1 MIKEETKND
10 DELKKTKEKDDSHHS
25 QQYDIDDDLENFV
38 VKVPRKDS
46 DDLSHS
52 LISRNNNPKE
62 HFISTTQNKGFDLKN
77 VLNIIS
83 LIGLLL
89 TCISTLLYFA
99 IIKEDVYE
107 FYDFF
112 KTNTIHLQI
121 KFEVFLTCWIII
133 IITLFFSTLRH
144 CFYFTGDIYEI
155 FYITKVKSNKFNHNF
170 YIANFLSVIN
180 LNTLFFQKD
189 LSHKHGVSLILS
201 FLACIFYFLVYV
213 QLKKE
218 KFEIN
223 KFLNYVGFNISISFI
238 LAWANYL
245 FGANVCIFLEI
256 IEEINENNS
265 ETIGFVI
272 QGLICLVSIVVIV
285 YYRDPFYVIFLL
297 MYQIGL
303 ALASDDKKSSY
314 ENDMNF
320 IFTVFT
326 AICLIFGVF
335 MIKKGSE
342 EDERETVLRNYKIEK
357 GRSEII

>member
-1 MIKEETKND
+1 MIREETKND

-38 VKVPRKDS
+38 VNVPRKDS

-52 LISRNNNPKE
+52 LLSRNKNSKE
-62 HFISTTQNKGFDLKN
+62 HFITTTQNKGFDIKN
-77 VLNIIS
+77 VLNVIS
-83 LIGLLL
+83 LIALFS
-89 TCISTLLYFA
+89 TCISSLLYFA
-99 IIKEDVYE
+99 IIKEDVYQ

-133 IITLFFSTLRH
+133 IITLFLSTLRH

-155 FYITKVKSNKFNHNF
+155 FYITKLKSHKFNHNF

-180 LNTLFFQKD
+180 LTTLFFQKD
-189 LSHKHGVSLILS
+189 FSQKYGVSVILS
-201 FLACIFYFLVYV
+201 LLTCIFYFLVYL

-223 KFLNYVGFNISISFI
+223 KFLNYVGFNTSISFI

-245 FGANVCIFLEI
+245 LGANVCIFLEI

-265 ETIGFVI
+265 ETIGLII
-272 QGLICLVSIVVIV
+272 QGLICFTSIVVIV

-303 ALASDDKKSSY
+303 ALASDDKKTSF
-314 ENDMNF
+314 ENDLNV

-335 MIKKGSE
+335 MIKKGNE
-342 EDERETVLRNYKIEK
+342 DDERETVLRNYKIEK
-357 GRSEII
+357 ERSEVI